1 MEIEAQLGEA
11 KQRYLQAQTDYVK
24 VTTESRD
31 MDRLIKEM
39 RNALFT
45 LRVASQS
52 FEELDSQSL
61 DEAAATIQ
69 MIKNKLEQC
78 CEEATGSYSA
88 LYIVHMNNIE
98 F

>member
-1 MEIEAQLGEA
+1 MEIEAQLEEA

-31 MDRLIKEM
+31 MDKLIKEM

-61 DEAAATIQ
+61 DDAAVTIR
-69 MIKNKLEQC
+69 MTKNKLEQY
-78 CEEATGSYSA
+78 CEEATGS
-88 LYIVHMNNIE
+88 
-98 F
+98 